1 METLALMQASTSLDT
16 QPAPNLATPIV
27 ILLLL
32 GAFAIIFI
40 KHRIKQSMHMK

>member
-1 METLALMQASTSLDT
+1 METLALTQAPASPDT
-16 QPAPNLATPIV
+16 QPTPNLATPIV

-40 KHRIKQSMHMK
+40 KHRIKQSMRMK